1 MKTGT
6 IKSAREGPN
15 GRSRFLPSRFYA
27 EQATVNNSLP
37 VQEKKLRDYCKRE
50 GLDVLKMFVDPGE
63 SARTTDRPKFQ
74 LMLAYCRA
82 HRRKVSHVLVADLS
96 RLSRS
101 VQDQGYTIAL
111 LNQLGIKLESVDEP
125 MTGDSAVGQLTR
137 NMIGTFNQFFSD
149 SLSERTRYRMRAA
162 VSAGRFPWP
171 APIGYLNIDKKL
183 CADPERAPFVRQAFE
198 LVASGRFATGDAVLK
213 LITSLGFTTKKGRRL
228 TKQSFARML
237 SNPLYTGWIVSGDI
251 RVLGNH
257 DFIVSEE
264 LFQSVQERINGKS
277 RPHKKLNEDFP
288 LRGVVRCATCG
299 KPLTAGWARGR
310 KNKRYPRYWC
320 WEETCKAVGVR
331 REDLEGQFVN
341 LLSRMQPTAELLA
354 QLPERAAAHWQARK
368 ARIAVDARTLNNSL
382 AVETTLNQKAIMAK
396 LNGTL
401 SDADFDSVKVLIT
414 EKISGIESQIK
425 ALDCERSTMDDLLQQ
440 TQTEAVDLVGA
451 WQKGNVNQ
459 RQELATA
466 FFPEGLVFSHEKVF
480 FEPAN
485 VVIQQMV
492 WRFVTDEIDFGVPD
506 GI

>member
-1 MKTGT
+1 MAG
-6 IKSAREGPN
+6 AV
-15 GRSRFLPSRFYA
+15 FYIRVSTA
-27 EQATVNNSLP
+27 EQASGNNSLP
-37 VQEKKLRDYCKRE
+37 VQEKKLRDYCRRE
-50 GLDVLKMFVDPGE
+50 GLDVLKVFVDPGE

-74 LMLAYCRA
+74 AMLAYCRE

-101 VQDQGYTIAL
+101 VMDQGYTIAAL
-111 LNQLGIKLESVDEP
+111 QRLGVKVESVDEP

-149 SLSERTRYRMRAA
+149 SLSERTRYRMKAA
-162 VSAGRFPWP
+162 VNAGRFPWP
-171 APIGYLNIDKKL
+171 APIGYLNVDKKL

-198 LVASGRFATGDAVLK
+198 LMASGRFSTGDSVLK
-213 LITSLGFTTKKGRRL
+213 LLTSLGLTTRKGRPL

-237 SNPLYTGWIVSGDI
+237 SNPLYMGWIVSGDD

-257 DFIVSEE
+257 DPLISEA
-264 LFQSVQERINGKS
+264 LFQNVQQRINGKAC
-277 RPHKKLNEDFP
+277 PHKKVNEDFP
-288 LRGVVRCATCG
+288 LRGVVQCAKCG
-299 KPLTAGWARGR
+299 KPLTAGWVRGR
-310 KNKRYPRYWC
+310 KKLYPRYWC
-320 WEETCKAVGVR
+320 WEEKCKAVGVS

-354 QLPERAAAHWQARK
+354 ELPERAAAHWQARK

-382 AVETTLNQKAIMAK
+382 AVERTLNQKAIMAK

-401 SDADFDSVKVLIT
+401 SDADFDSVKASIT

-440 TQTEAVDLVGA
+440 TQNEAVDLVGA
-451 WQKGNVNQ
+451 WQKGNINQ

-466 FFPEGLVFSHEKVF
+466 FFPEGLVFSHERQF

-485 VVIQQMV
+485 VVIHQMV
-492 WRFVTDEIDFGVPD
+492 WRFVTNEIDIGVPG

>member
-1 MKTGT
+1 MAEAVLYIRVST
-6 IKSAREGPN
+6 
-15 GRSRFLPSRFYA
+15 A
-27 EQATVNNSLP
+27 EQATGNNSLP
-37 VQEKKLRDYCKRE
+37 VQERKLRDYCKRE
-50 GLDVLKMFVDPGE
+50 DLEVLKMFVDPGE
-63 SARTTDRPKFQ
+63 SARTTDRPEFQ

-96 RLSRS
+96 RLSRN
-101 VQDQGYTIAL
+101 VMDQGYTIGL
-111 LNQLGIKLESVDEP
+111 LHQLGIKLESVDEP

-149 SLSERTRYRMRAA
+149 SLAERTRYRMRAA

-183 CADPERAPFVRQAFE
+183 CPDPERAPFVHQAFD
-198 LVASGRFATGDAVLK
+198 LMASGRFATGDAVLK
-213 LITSLGFTTKKGRRL
+213 LITSLGLTTRKGGRL

-237 SNPLYTGWIVSGDI
+237 SNPLYTGWIVSGDL
-251 RVLGNH
+251 RVQGNH
-257 DFIVSEE
+257 DPLVSEE
-264 LFQSVQERINGKS
+264 LFRSVQERMNGKS

-288 LRGVVRCATCG
+288 LRGVVRCAKCG
-299 KPLTAGWARGR
+299 NPLTAAWARGR
-310 KNKRYPRYWC
+310 NKLYPTYWC
-320 WEETCKAVGVR
+320 WEKSCKAVSVR

-368 ARIAVDARTLNNSL
+368 ARVAVEARVLNSSL
-382 AVETTLNQKAIMAK
+382 AVERTLNQKAIMAK

-401 SDADFDSVKVLIT
+401 SDADFDFIKTSIT
-414 EKISGIESQIK
+414 EKISGIEAQIK

-440 TQTEAVDLVGA
+440 TQNEAVDLVAA
-451 WQKGNVNQ
+451 WQKGNINQ

-466 FFPEGLVFSHEKVF
+466 FFPEGLVFSHEREF

-485 VVIQQMV
+485 VVINQMV
-492 WRFVTDEIDFGVPD
+492 WRFVTDETDFGVPG